1 MKKLY
6 LLRHSKAGQTNK
18 KIIDDHERPLTQ
30 KGVESCAEIGD
41 YMAASKMIPEKIF
54 ASSSARTTE
63 TTMII
68 TECLG
73 GNIDFSLE
81 SRLYLASIYDL
92 FSIVTGFD
100 ESLDSILLV
109 GHNPGIHQ
117 FCMEVAGTGDK
128 QMYRNLRSNFPPAA
142 LACFELDVQNWH
154 EVLPQCGHLTQ
165 FVTPKNVGQ
174 LAA

>member
-30 KGVESCAEIGD
+30 KGIESCMEIGNF
-41 YMAASKMIPEKIF
+41 MAANNLRPQKII
-54 ASSSARTTE
+54 ASSSTRTTE

-68 TECLG
+68 SDCLG
-73 GNIDFSLE
+73 GKIDFSLE
-81 SRLYLASIYDL
+81 SRLYLASVYDL

-100 ESLDSILLV
+100 EDLDSILLV

-117 FCMEVAGTGDK
+117 FCMEFAGTGDK
-128 QMYRNLRSNFPPAA
+128 QVYRNMRSNFPPAA
-142 LACFELDVQNWH
+142 LACFELKVDNWY
-154 EVLPQCGHLTQ
+154 EVAPQAGHLSQ
-165 FVTPKNVGQ
+165 FVTPKTVGQ
-174 LAA
+174 IAA